1 MTENSVLQVRHL
13 RTRIAIGSSIY
24 NVVDDISFDLH
35 RGRTL
40 ALVGESGSGK
50 TMTALSL
57 LRILEQPPVIE
68 LAGEVL
74 FQGRDLLRL
83 SEKEMR
89 AIRGGRIAM
98 IFQDPASALN
108 PVYTIGDQMGE
119 AVELHLNLFGEEAQE
134 RCLNALIEVGIPA
147 SANLLEA
154 YPHQLSG
161 GMRQRVIIAMALLC
175 EPDILIA
182 DEPTTALD
190 VTIQAQVFELMR
202 RLQRKKGTAILLITH
217 DMGVVAELAQ
227 DVMVMYASQV
237 VERGTVDQI
246 FDHKAHPYTMALF
259 DSRPSLDT
267 PRGSLRA
274 IKGSVPALT
283 HYPHGCRFHTRCP
296 FVMAKCKTGEVPDFV
311 IPDGG
316 HSAKCWLHDGSLES
330 MEKWVAQRGQA

>member
-1 MTENSVLQVRHL
+1 MADNPVLQVRHL
-13 RTRIAIGSSIY
+13 RTRIGIGPSIY

-40 ALVGESGSGK
+40 ALVGESGCGK

-57 LRILEQPPVIE
+57 LRILQQPPVVE
-68 LAGEVL
+68 VEGEVL

-108 PVYTIGDQMGE
+108 PVYTVGNQMAE
-119 AVELHLNLFGEEAQE
+119 AAELHLNLFGEEARE

-147 SANLLEA
+147 SSNLLDA

-190 VTIQAQVFELMR
+190 VTIQAQVFDLMR
-202 RLQRKKGTAILLITH
+202 RLQRKKETALLLITH
-217 DMGVVAELAQ
+217 DMGVVAELAH
-227 DVMVMYASQV
+227 DVIVMYASQV
-237 VERGTVDQI
+237 VERGSVEQI
-246 FDHKAHPYTMALF
+246 FDHRAHPYTMALF
-259 DSRPSLDT
+259 DSRPTLET
-267 PRGSLRA
+267 TRGTLRA

-296 FVMAKCKTGEVPDFV
+296 FVMAKCKTGEVPDFPLV
-311 IPDGG
+311 DA

-330 MEKWVAQRGQA
+330 MEKWGRQ